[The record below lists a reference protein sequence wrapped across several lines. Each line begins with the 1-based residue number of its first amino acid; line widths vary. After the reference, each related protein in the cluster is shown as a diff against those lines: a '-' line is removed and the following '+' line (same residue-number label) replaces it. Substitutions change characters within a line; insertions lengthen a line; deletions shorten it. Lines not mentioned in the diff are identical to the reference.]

1 MRRLHIVALSK
12 YKYPLMKRLHE
23 LGVVQIT
30 DISRTMESPEW
41 AELIENHPSDPAT
54 RQITAQVMS
63 FNKIL
68 DLFDAVSPL
77 SEDSFIKMAFNPSPP
92 KIAAEKIYGAKLLE
106 MADSLLGENV
116 NAAVKEPEAQLNRA
130 MSELGE
136 LCQGGIS

>member
-77 SEDSFIKMAFNPSPP
+77 SEDSFIKMAFNPYPP
-92 KIAAEKIYGAKLLE
+92 KKIAAEKIYGAKLLE
-106 MADSLLGENV
+106 MADSLLENV
-116 NAAVKEPEAQLNRA
+116 NAAVRSLRR
-130 MSELGE
+130 S
-136 LCQGGIS
+136 